1 MKQYLLTLIILTFA
15 VAQLFGQSDSGT
27 VYKELETSKF
37 YYVGITSKQK
47 NGKSIYKVNGKK
59 VSESTYEKYDS
70 SWDDM
75 KNCCPCILQMFDEN
89 EILIRE
95 AVSCTDCGV
104 GSVKEFYING
114 QVKFSGQ
121 YKENPTGNWD
131 DISERGYCNV
141 PDGQWNYYNK
151 KGILLYSEF
160 WNNGEFIKQ
169 VPVQNKTEIWKVEL
183 TLNGE
188 PVNQTTLLP
197 NQLKD
202 LKITPKFKNSTTKN
216 VNLSIG
222 FQASVLGQKYLYTFL
237 SLDEFK
243 TFDLQDLLSK
253 NGFKAQDSIIY
264 SFMVLNNDKNIAT
277 FNLNILADLPMA
289 IVSENKSIDSDTMV
303 DTIKTIAY
311 NTDFY
316 LVNSIDT
323 TKKVKL
329 VPKIPYKLTYFEKNT
344 DTLIRQKDITLS
356 GFIVN
361 LTPSIVT
368 YDIHYESVLL
378 SMKNGIET
386 WTENEYGGFDFSS
399 NDNLRNIP
407 LKNLGYIY
415 YRSPSRYFFR
425 NFGIATSFLS
435 AFTSLI
441 VAPLVSINYRNGG
454 FNKDRYFAIA
464 GSGLIGLTVSIPVLI
479 FSKPKYFMMKNQYSK
494 QGKDIWYIQ
503 SQTNQ

>member
-1 MKQYLLTLIILTFA
+1 MKKTALTLIILTFA
-15 VAQLFGQSDSGT
+15 FAQLFGQSDSGT
-27 VYKELETSKF
+27 VYKELETIKT
-37 YYVGITSKQK
+37 YYVGITSMPK
-47 NGKSIYKVNGKK
+47 NGKTIYKVNGIR
-59 VSESTYEKYDS
+59 VSESTFEKYDS
-70 SWDDM
+70 TLENF
-75 KNCCPCILQMFDEN
+75 KNCCPCNLQMFNKN

-104 GSVKEFYING
+104 GSIKEFHSNG

-131 DISERGYCNV
+131 DISERGYCNI
-141 PDGQWNYYNK
+141 PNGQWNYYNE

-160 WNNGEFIKQ
+160 WNNGDFIKQ
-169 VPVQNKTEIWKVEL
+169 IPEQNKTEIWKVEF
-183 TLNGE
+183 TMDGE
-188 PVNQTTLLP
+188 PVNQRTLLP

-202 LKITPKFKNSTTKN
+202 LIITPKFKNSTTDN
-216 VNLSIG
+216 VNLTLE
-222 FQASVLGQKYLYTFL
+222 FQVFATGRKYLVESF
-237 SLDEFK
+237 SLEDFK
-243 TFDLQDLLSK
+243 SFDLQQLLLE
-253 NGFKAQDSIIY
+253 NGFKAQDTIKY
-264 SFMVLNNDKNIAT
+264 ALTVFNHKKRIAH
-277 FNLNILADLPMA
+277 FYPNILVDLPMA
-289 IVSENKSIDSDTMV
+289 IVNENKSIDSDTMV

-316 LVNSIDT
+316 LVNTFDT

-344 DTLIRQKDITLS
+344 DTLIFQKDITLS
-356 GFIVN
+356 GFVVN
-361 LTPSIVT
+361 LTSSIVT
-368 YDIHYESVLL
+368 YDIHYESVFL
-378 SMKNGIET
+378 SMKNGIDS

-479 FSKPKYFMMKNQYSK
+479 FSKPKFYMLKNQYSK
-494 QGKDIWYIQ
+494 QRKDIWYIQ
-503 SQTNQ
+503 SKQW